1 MEYETIGPR
10 ECIVLAT
17 QASLCV
23 MYAMGGIRMT
33 RTSRKR
39 GFTKILIGKLIIFVI
54 FSEFC
59 VSCVL

>member
-1 MEYETIGPR
+1 MEYATTGPQ

-23 MYAMGGIRMT
+23 RYAMGGIRMT
-33 RTSRKR
+33 RTSRPR
-39 GFTKILIGKLIIFVI
+39 GFTKLLIGKLIIFVI

-59 VSCVL
+59 VSRVL